1 MLYTI
6 FAGSIILGQAAMPEL
21 APITLRLANRQAV
34 TVTLVREEGQ
44 AIKGDRVFDYN
55 LSGPLGPT
63 EGKVAVTKDPTWTRN
78 DEPNFRLDG
87 LSEPDS
93 AFVVNAL
100 ESVLSRS
107 FEIGKSGGK
116 FRLSTLAPGWNDRP
130 KTISSR
136 SVELK
141 PVQFKAKYTIEG
153 KEFEK
158 KLGTMLVPTGRLSDP
173 EYKDAAVPKP
183 DEGARE
189 LNEMAPGIAAIS
201 VQPWRPEFK
210 DTEAIISRYDLKIVS
225 KSMQRFTVSGINPDP
240 ETVVITIN
248 PGMMLAPNRASVQ
261 HVGIASQ
268 FKMVLPTASLVSSLF
283 GSGFQERSTAV
294 GDSLCLEIF
303 MALPENDPMRL
314 ALPNNSGLVRMLEN
328 SLADGKL
335 NRKDQAGV
343 WIVNDGA
350 SYEQIVS
357 SLTPDP
363 TPGEYIEA
371 LFESGRIGKV
381 DLRSPAFE
389 KCLDSNLLASPGSA
403 EATAYVAG
411 LIAELKP
418 KPYRDF
424 LVNQRT
430 KLRDWL
436 ASGTE
441 AEKMHALAL
450 LGAGSLDRDNRTWVA
465 DFLVGAKSSIGN
477 SGTLKLLEASP
488 VLRSFQEALLGAD
501 AGLAYKAIA
510 VLSAFPSQSSVPWL
524 NSASDRLPLKTRQMA
539 ESSAQSIGNSGTLR

>member
-1 MLYTI
+1 
-6 FAGSIILGQAAMPEL
+6 
-21 APITLRLANRQAV
+21 
-34 TVTLVREEGQ
+34 
-44 AIKGDRVFDYN
+44 
-55 LSGPLGPT
+55 
-63 EGKVAVTKDPTWTRN
+63 
-78 DEPNFRLDG
+78 
-87 LSEPDS
+87 
-93 AFVVNAL
+93 
-100 ESVLSRS
+100 
-107 FEIGKSGGK
+107 
-116 FRLSTLAPGWNDRP
+116 
-130 KTISSR
+130 
-136 SVELK
+136 
-141 PVQFKAKYTIEG
+141 
-153 KEFEK
+153 
-158 KLGTMLVPTGRLSDP
+158 
-173 EYKDAAVPKP
+173 
-183 DEGARE
+183 
-189 LNEMAPGIAAIS
+189 
-201 VQPWRPEFK
+201 
-210 DTEAIISRYDLKIVS
+210 
-225 KSMQRFTVSGINPDP
+225 
-240 ETVVITIN
+240 
-248 PGMMLAPNRASVQ
+248 
-261 HVGIASQ
+261 
-268 FKMVLPTASLVSSLF
+268 
-283 GSGFQERSTAV
+283 
-294 GDSLCLEIF
+294 